1 MACFAAPVVVSH
13 GELCQA
19 SGCESWCVMLTQW
32 LLIMD
37 CYAVPKVMNHGVL
50 YGASDCESWC
60 AMLCKW
66 LRVMVR
72 YAAGP
77 EVVRHGE

>member
-1 MACFAAPVVVSH
+1 
-13 GELCQA
+13 
-19 SGCESWCVMLTQW
+19 MLTQW

-66 LRVMVR
+66 LRVMVS
-72 YAAGP
+72 YAAEP
-77 EVVRHGE
+77 VVVRHGE